1 MYGRRW
7 QMPRTASTVR
17 SATPRDPC
25 RGPYG
30 LVAAFSTDDPEYAA
44 GRRALAEASAMAI
57 SPLVFGE
64 IEHRP
69 LSSHAAFRILPDDL

>member
-1 MYGRRW
+1 M
-7 QMPRTASTVR
+7 
-17 SATPRDPC
+17 
-25 RGPYG
+25 
-30 LVAAFSTDDPEYAA
+30 AAFSTDDPEYAA